1 MKDLKKTNPHIVV
14 IGAGATGL
22 GAAFLLERAK
32 QAGLELS
39 YALYEKD
46 ARVGGK
52 IAGETVVD
60 EQGNHFIIDGGPDCY
75 SAYKPAAMRV
85 AKLAGIGDQKLES
98 QEEKKGT
105 FIWRKDRKHPLP
117 VGFSMFVPTQLAP
130 VFDTELLSEEGK
142 RGLLRDLI
150 VPPKELKEGE
160 VNDETLESFITRRF
174 NREVLDYLA
183 EPFIGG
189 VHASDPRNMSLAASF
204 PMYLDMEQK
213 YGSVIRGTVAGV
225 KAREAAAKKRAE
237 QGIKTPTIF
246 ATFKQGLHQLSDAI
260 YDSLDKDCVHLGCG
274 VSSINNQDEGY
285 LVLLENGEEVFAD
298 GLVIA
303 TESFAG
309 AKLTENI
316 SPEMSAAYAGI
327 PNLTSST
334 CSFAFREEDVVL
346 PEKGFGTLVPAVEG
360 RSLLAAT
367 WSSTKWGNRAPE
379 GYVLIR
385 GFCGTPHNQE
395 LMESHS
401 DEELTEIVLGELR
414 EIMDVKPD
422 AVPLFS
428 RFYRWELGM
437 SQYTL
442 GHLDRVGTIE
452 SVCAETP
459 GLSAGGGCFR
469 GVGVPNCL
477 DSGEAAVYKLFA
489 DFGIDYDERGK

>member
-1 MKDLKKTNPHIVV
+1 MTQTKKHIVV

-22 GAAFLLERAK
+22 GAAFLLERAVRS
-32 QAGLELS
+32 GLNIS

-46 ARVGGK
+46 PRVGGK
-52 IAGETVVD
+52 IAGETVID
-60 EQGNHFIIDGGPDCY
+60 EKTGARFIIDGGPDCY

-85 AKLAGIGDQKLES
+85 AGLMGMRDQKLES
-98 QEEKKGT
+98 NEERKGT
-105 FIWRKDRKHPLP
+105 FIWRKDKKHPLP
-117 VGFSMFVPTQLAP
+117 QGFSMFVPTELGP

-150 VPPKELKEGE
+150 VPPKEVAEGE
-160 VNDETLESFITRRF
+160 FNDETLESFIVRRF

-189 VHASDPRNMSLAASF
+189 VHASDPRSMSLAASF
-204 PMYLDMEQK
+204 PMYLEMEQK
-213 YGSVIRGTVAGV
+213 YGSVIRASVEGR
-225 KAREAAAKKRAE
+225 KAREAAAAKRAE
-237 QGIKTPTIF
+237 QGIKTPSIF
-246 ATFKQGLHQLSDAI
+246 ATFKEGMHQLTDAI
-260 YDSLDKDCVHLGCG
+260 ARELNPEALHLACPVQSVAHTDGAYELRLEDGSAVH
-274 VSSINNQDEGY
+274 
-285 LVLLENGEEVFAD
+285 AD

-309 AKLTENI
+309 ALLCAGI
-316 SPEMSAAYAGI
+316 SEELSAAYEGI

-334 CSFAFREEDVVL
+334 CSFAFRAEDVEL
-346 PEKGFGTLVPAVEG
+346 PEKGFGTLVPAVEE

-367 WSSTKWGNRAPE
+367 WSSTKWSNRAPE

-395 LMESHS
+395 LMATKS
-401 DEELTEIVLGELR
+401 DEELTAIVLEELR
-414 EIMDVKPD
+414 EIMDVKAD

-442 GHLDRVGTIE
+442 GHLDRVETIE
-452 SVCAETP
+452 RICAKTP
-459 GLSAGGGCFR
+459 GLAAGGGCFR

-477 DSGEAAVYKLFA
+477 DSGEAAVYKIFK
-489 DFGIDYDERGK
+489 DFDLEYSE